1 MAGDSDEINHLT
13 LLQTPV
19 PERLQIPRESNSPHS
34 YSNPVPLDRQI
45 PAVTVT
51 STPPIFSSREVVG
64 YSRYNTRT
72 SSDASPHS
80 FIHHVPLS
88 SSPTIKNTAHLGSG
102 TNLQTR
108 RKKIMADSQPSH
120 LTVPI
125 RQANEPYPV
134 SSGSMPLLSPPPM
147 SASTTERC
155 YTFTQVGNNRVIA
168 GGKSGACITLDGH
181 TNSSIPLLA
190 SKDDNERNEIGHPI
204 GRPADLKI
212 KTRVLNQGAQTP
224 RRHEASLSNI
234 PRNEHGP
241 PPPFDRPFLPGL
253 FSGGPYNTPPTGINY
268 PHTGN
273 HQNPYVPHLRG
284 PAQANSVLHYKHSS
298 STHIPHLSNSTA
310 FPSTAPFVPTSRTVS
325 GHHTQTPKTVDPQM
339 PRLHPSGYPFPKG
352 HNPEMP
358 ARRAP
363 NFDGQVH
370 NPASPAWSSYP
381 PRPHTYAPPPT
392 IHPATYHHDNMP
404 VAQDE
409 MGRLASTTPGDQRT

>member
-1 MAGDSDEINHLT
+1 MTDDSDEINHLT

-19 PERLQIPRESNSPHS
+19 PERIQIPRESNIPHS

-102 TNLQTR
+102 TNLETG

-125 RQANEPYPV
+125 RQGNEPYPV
-134 SSGSMPLLSPPPM
+134 SSRSMPLLSPPPM
-147 SASTTERC
+147 SASTTER
-155 YTFTQVGNNRVIA
+155 YHTFTQVGNNRVIV
-168 GGKSGACITLDGH
+168 GGKGGACITLDGP

-204 GRPADLKI
+204 GRPADLNMKSH
-212 KTRVLNQGAQTP
+212 QGAQTP
-224 RRHEASLSNI
+224 RHHEASLSNI
-234 PRNEHGP
+234 QLNGHGP
-241 PPPFDRPFLPGL
+241 LPPFDRPFLPGL

-268 PHTGN
+268 SHTRN
-273 HQNPYVPHLRG
+273 HQNPYVPRLGGPRKPILFPITSIPRPSTPHVFQIRPLALPLRHFYQPRG
-284 PAQANSVLHYKHSS
+284 PC
-298 STHIPHLSNSTA
+298 PDTA
-310 FPSTAPFVPTSRTVS
+310 S
-325 GHHTQTPKTVDPQM
+325 
-339 PRLHPSGYPFPKG
+339 
-352 HNPEMP
+352 
-358 ARRAP
+358 
-363 NFDGQVH
+363 
-370 NPASPAWSSYP
+370 
-381 PRPHTYAPPPT
+381 
-392 IHPATYHHDNMP
+392 
-404 VAQDE
+404 
-409 MGRLASTTPGDQRT
+409 